1 MKKFLQ
7 HRKGVFALLLA
18 LFLGMGTANA
28 AQFSAVCSTGQTLYY
43 NITDATNHYVEITC
57 PGNPYNGQWDGFTK
71 PTGAITLPSSVT
83 YNGVNYT
90 VKAIG
95 EFAFYKCSGLTG
107 TLTIPSSVNTIG
119 NDAFNG
125 CSGFTGSLT
134 IPNSVTTIGP
144 QAFAECSGFNG
155 SLSIPNSVTT
165 IGFGAFGWCPNFTG
179 TLTLPN
185 SLAAIEDFTF
195 FLDSGFT
202 GSLTIPNTV
211 TSIGE
216 SAFGD
221 CGFTGTLTLGNSLT
235 SIGVYAFDYCTG
247 FTGSLSIPNSVTTI
261 GNCAFRGCTGFTG
274 SLTLGNSVTTIG
286 NWAFFNCFRFTGSLI
301 IPNSVTT
308 IGNLAFDNCF
318 GFTGSLT
325 IGTGV
330 TSMGTS
336 AFSYC
341 SGLTSIMVLPET
353 PPVLGTD
360 AFDGVP
366 SAIPVYVPCGSM
378 AAYQTASGWNEFT
391 NIQDPCYDP
400 LTYSINPDGVSVT
413 VTGHVDGT
421 AATGTLT
428 IPETK
433 TIDGVTYTVTAI
445 GSWAFDGC
453 TGLTGSLDIP
463 NSVTTIG
470 NDAFFDCSGFD
481 GSLTIPN
488 SVTTIGSNAFYGCS
502 GFDGS
507 LTIPNSVT
515 TIGNGAF
522 SWCTNFAG
530 TLTLSNSLTTIENF
544 SFYHCESLTGSLII
558 PNTVT
563 SIGEN
568 AFGCCG
574 FTGSLTLGNSVTSI
588 GDFAFDACHGFT
600 GSLTIP
606 NSVTTIGLRSF
617 YACDG
622 MTGTLTLGNSV
633 TTIDDWAFNSC
644 TGFTSIMV
652 YPETPPDLGEY
663 VFQWLSPTIPVT
675 VLCGSLEDYQTTPGW
690 SDFSNWQCNM
700 CSPKSL
706 PYTYGFEDEDEF
718 GCWTML
724 NCDDDTGIKTYAR
737 HTGNYGFRFY
747 FNTNPPQYLISP
759 EFEGTSGM
767 IVSFYYKNYDDE
779 YPETFQVGYSTTTNS
794 PSAFIWHDEVTA
806 DDRNTWMLYEDSFPQ
821 GTKYVAVK
829 LTSYDKFCLY
839 LDDFSF
845 EPSCS
850 EPSDLTVANITSNSA
865 DLYWT
870 GDQDSYNVRYRMV
883 PNGSWAMASFVDN
896 FESGL
901 VNWTLI
907 DADGDDHNWSLNT
920 DLHLNASPYGG
931 DDMVV
936 SESWTHTDGGLD
948 PDNFL
953 VTPQVALGGTVTFW
967 ASAVDHVYFA
977 EHFGIAVSTN
987 SNTDPA
993 DFTMVQEWTMTAKG
1007 EPYGGPRGTRSQG
1020 TWYQYTVDLSAYA
1033 GQTGYIA
1040 IRHFNCHDQDAL
1052 CVDDF
1057 SYGNEISSNT
1067 LVGLNP
1073 LTTYEVQVQ
1082 HICPYGFSEWSEPVS
1097 FTTAIPT
1104 FPYGDYIGK
1113 ALYDVQTNFGARTW
1127 THVWPDGKV
1136 NFAFM
1141 TASIKGYS
1149 DRGTGIGT
1157 YDSANDV
1164 WIPSMGRVENE
1175 RTGFGSIAQY
1185 GANGIV
1191 VAAHTNMSNIYII
1204 PDKDDITTGSAVKVG
1219 SLDSTHEPYWPNVMT
1234 SGANR
1239 DIIHVIAQGSDDFV
1253 VYYFRSRDG
1262 GLTWDRQNVIL
1273 PYMGTDYCINW
1284 KINCCYWM
1292 ETTDDNCL
1300 ALVVNNPWSDG
1311 MVLYSYDDGD
1321 TWERKVF
1328 YKHPNPFGSFEDPF
1342 YYPRW
1347 TSCQWDS
1354 QHHLHVL
1361 YELGAVDSNE
1371 EYLDLGGVAYWNETM
1386 PYNANGTTVSAF
1398 EGNLVPG
1405 QPFVMES
1412 AYLENDIYRSWWHYT
1427 DATHEM
1433 WPEYIGYLAPLTDEG
1448 DPEDPYQASE
1458 FNIENEDLGQHGYYR
1473 SGVCGYPVLCMVPNS
1488 DEMVAVWSAL
1498 DENHMDV
1505 NGNYYYKIFASYS
1518 KNKGA
1523 TWSPM
1528 VQLTKDFDNAEFVY
1542 NQAAVVGRKL
1552 VIATQTDGETGTYY
1566 NGYYGTDTDAYDSYY
1581 LGMVFDLDDLF
1592 DTSSSVQTVV
1602 LSAGWNWFST
1612 YIELDDPVELLEML
1626 QNALGD
1632 NATVISASEMYT
1644 EYYGNGFWI
1653 GDLNEV
1659 GITNEQMYMVEI
1671 VNDCEIELEGA
1682 VANPADHAITIYP
1695 GWNWIGFPSSEELSL
1710 EDALADFEAEE
1721 GDVFSEPELY
1731 TEYGFGMWIGDVAT
1745 LVPGRGYMYY
1755 SNSTQPKTLVFP
1767 STSKGKNVFL
1777 RKRK

>member
-1 MKKFLQ
+1 
-7 HRKGVFALLLA
+7 
-18 LFLGMGTANA
+18 
-28 AQFSAVCSTGQTLYY
+28 
-43 NITDATNHYVEITC
+43 
-57 PGNPYNGQWDGFTK
+57 
-71 PTGAITLPSSVT
+71 
-83 YNGVNYT
+83 
-90 VKAIG
+90 
-95 EFAFYKCSGLTG
+95 
-107 TLTIPSSVNTIG
+107 
-119 NDAFNG
+119 
-125 CSGFTGSLT
+125 
-134 IPNSVTTIGP
+134 
-144 QAFAECSGFNG
+144 
-155 SLSIPNSVTT
+155 
-165 IGFGAFGWCPNFTG
+165 
-179 TLTLPN
+179 
-185 SLAAIEDFTF
+185 
-195 FLDSGFT
+195 
-202 GSLTIPNTV
+202 
-211 TSIGE
+211 
-216 SAFGD
+216 
-221 CGFTGTLTLGNSLT
+221 
-235 SIGVYAFDYCTG
+235 
-247 FTGSLSIPNSVTTI
+247 
-261 GNCAFRGCTGFTG
+261 
-274 SLTLGNSVTTIG
+274 
-286 NWAFFNCFRFTGSLI
+286 
-301 IPNSVTT
+301 
-308 IGNLAFDNCF
+308 LAFDNCF
-318 GFTGSLT
+318 RFTGSLT

-675 VLCGSLEDYQTTPGW
+675 VLCGSLEDYQTASGWNTFTNIQCLETLTVYDGTATNIQIPAYITYFDDFTRSQFVIPADDLAEMIGTPITSMTFYTTTQNVPYTTM
-690 SDFSNWQCNM
+690 SDADVYLMEVDYTSISAYEPKESATTVYSGRFSIVSADEGGGIMTIYFSTPYVYQGGNLLVGIENVKDNGFKYIVFFGQTVSGASISGRHGSSTGTIPANQQNFIPKTTFGYAPSM
-700 CSPKSL
+700 CAPKTL
-706 PYTYGFEDEDEF
+706 PYTYGFEEEEEF
-718 GCWTML
+718 KCWTML
-724 NCDDDTGIKTYAR
+724 NCDDDSGINIYAI

-759 EFEGTSGM
+759 EFEGTSAM
-767 IVSFYYKNYDDE
+767 IVSFYYKNFDDV

-806 DDRNTWMLYEDSFPQ
+806 DDQDTWMLYEDSFPQ

-845 EPSCS
+845 EPVFSCS

-883 PNGSWAMASFVDN
+883 PGGSWVMKAASFVEN

-901 VNWTLI
+901 NNWTLI
-907 DADGDDHNWSLNT
+907 DADGDGHNWSLNA
-920 DLHLNASPYGG
+920 DLHLNGSPHGG

-936 SESWTHTDGGLD
+936 SESWTRTDGALD

-953 VTPQVALGGTVTFW
+953 VTPQVVLGGTVTFW
-967 ASAVDHVYFA
+967 ASAVEHLYCA

-1007 EPYGGPRGTRSQG
+1007 EPHGGPRGTRSQG
-1020 TWYQYTVDLSAYA
+1020 TWYQYSVDLSAFA

-1040 IRHFNCHDQDAL
+1040 IRHFNCPDQYAL
-1052 CVDDF
+1052 GVDDF
-1057 SYGNEISSNT
+1057 SYGNEIPSIT
-1067 LVGLNP
+1067 LGDLNP
-1073 LTTYEVQVQ
+1073 LTTYQVQVQ
-1082 HICPYGFSEWSEPVS
+1082 GVCPYGFSEWSEPVS

-1104 FPYGDYIGK
+1104 FPYGDYLGT
-1113 ALYDVQTNFGARTW
+1113 ALYDVQTNSGARTW

-1141 TASIKGYS
+1141 TASILGYS

-1157 YDSANDV
+1157 YDSATDV

-1191 VAAHTNMSNIYII
+1191 VAAHTNTSNIYII
-1204 PDKDDITTGSAVKVG
+1204 PDKDDIATGSAVKVG

-1239 DIIHVIAQGSDDFV
+1239 NIIHVIAQGSDDFV

-1262 GLTWDRQNVIL
+1262 GQTWDRQNVIL

-1284 KINCCYWM
+1284 RVNCCYWM

-1328 YKHPNPFGSFEDPF
+1328 YKHPDPFGTFEDPF

-1361 YELGAVDSNE
+1361 YELGAVDSDNN
-1371 EYLDLGGVAYWNETM
+1371 EYLGLGGVAYWNETM

-1405 QPFVMES
+1405 QPFVLES

-1433 WPEYIGYLAPLTDEG
+1433 WSEYIGYLAPLTDEG
-1448 DPEDPYQASE
+1448 DPEDPYQASG

-1473 SGVCGYPVLCMVPNS
+1473 SGVCGFPVLCMVPNS
-1488 DEMVAVWSAL
+1488 NEMVAVWSAL
-1498 DENHMDV
+1498 DENHTDV

-1592 DTSSSVQTVV
+1592 DTSSSVQTVE

-1612 YIELDDPVELLEML
+1612 YIEADDPIEML
-1626 QNALGD
+1626 QAVEASLGENGVAIKSSD
-1632 NATVISASEMYT
+1632 IYT
-1644 EYYGNGFWI
+1644 ENDAEWGWF
-1653 GDLNEV
+1653 GDLDDV
-1659 GITNEQMYMVEI
+1659 GMTNEQMYKILVSGPCTL
-1671 VNDCEIELEGA
+1671 NLQGTP
-1682 VANPADHAITIYP
+1682 ANPEDHPITIVH
-1695 GWNWIGFPSSEELSL
+1695 GWNWIGFPNAVAISL
-1710 EDALADFEAEE
+1710 DDAFAGFAQEGDLIRNSDGETPYDPEWGGWFGDFEN
-1721 GDVFSEPELY
+1721 
-1731 TEYGFGMWIGDVAT
+1731 
-1745 LVPGRGYMYY
+1745 LVPGQGYMYY
-1755 SNSTQPKTLVFP
+1755 SASSTPRTLIFP
-1767 STSKGKNVFL
+1767 AGAK
-1777 RKRK
+1777 

>member
-1 MKKFLQ
+1 MKRFLPIQ
-7 HRKGVFALLLA
+7 KGALVLLLA
-18 LFLGMGTANA
+18 LFAGLGTAYA
-28 AQFSAVCSTGQTLYY
+28 YSFSAVCSTGQTLYY

-57 PGNPYNGQWDGFTK
+57 PGAPDATGWAGYTQ
-71 PTGAITLPSSVT
+71 PTGNITLPSSVT
-83 YNGVNYT
+83 YNGYT
-90 VKAIG
+90 YYVKAVG
-95 EFAFYKCSGLTG
+95 DYAFYACIDLTG
-107 TLTIPSSVNTIG
+107 SLSIPNGVTSIGNYAFNSCYSFTGSLTIPNSVTIIGDYAFRNCYHLTGSLALPNSVVSIGDYAFYNCRDFTGSLTLPNSVTTIGNGVFYRCRGFTGSLTLPNSVTTIG
-119 NDAFNG
+119 NDAFFGCTGFDGSLTIPNSVTTIG
-125 CSGFTGSLT
+125 INAFYECSGFTGSLT
-134 IPNSVTTIGP
+134 IPNSVTTIG
-144 QAFAECSGFNG
+144 
-155 SLSIPNSVTT
+155 NS
-165 IGFGAFGWCPNFTG
+165 
-179 TLTLPN
+179 
-185 SLAAIEDFTF
+185 
-195 FLDSGFT
+195 
-202 GSLTIPNTV
+202 
-211 TSIGE
+211 
-216 SAFGD
+216 
-221 CGFTGTLTLGNSLT
+221 
-235 SIGVYAFDYCTG
+235 
-247 FTGSLSIPNSVTTI
+247 
-261 GNCAFRGCTGFTG
+261 
-274 SLTLGNSVTTIG
+274 
-286 NWAFFNCFRFTGSLI
+286 
-301 IPNSVTT
+301 
-308 IGNLAFDNCF
+308 
-318 GFTGSLT
+318 
-325 IGTGV
+325 
-330 TSMGTS
+330 
-336 AFSYC
+336 
-341 SGLTSIMVLPET
+341 
-353 PPVLGTD
+353 
-360 AFDGVP
+360 
-366 SAIPVYVPCGSM
+366 
-378 AAYQTASGWNEFT
+378 
-391 NIQDPCYDP
+391 
-400 LTYSINPDGVSVT
+400 
-413 VTGHVDGT
+413 
-421 AATGTLT
+421 
-428 IPETK
+428 
-433 TIDGVTYTVTAI
+433 
-445 GSWAFDGC
+445 
-453 TGLTGSLDIP
+453 
-463 NSVTTIG
+463 
-470 NDAFFDCSGFD
+470 
-481 GSLTIPN
+481 
-488 SVTTIGSNAFYGCS
+488 
-502 GFDGS
+502 
-507 LTIPNSVT
+507 
-515 TIGNGAF
+515 AF
-522 SWCTNFAG
+522 SWCTNFSG
-530 TLTLSNSLTTIENF
+530 TLILSNSLTTIENY

-558 PNTVT
+558 PNAVT

-568 AFGCCG
+568 AFGSCG

-606 NSVTTIGLRSF
+606 NSVTTIGVRSF

-644 TGFTSIMV
+644 TGFTSIIV

-663 VFQWLSPTIPVT
+663 VFEWVSPTIPVT
-675 VLCGSLEDYQTTPGW
+675 VLCGSLEDYQTAPGW
-690 SDFSNWQCNM
+690 SAFSNWDCTM
-700 CSPKSL
+700 CVPQSL
-706 PYTYGFEDEDEF
+706 PYAYGFEDEDEF

-724 NCDDDTGIKTYAR
+724 SCHTNTGRDADAAVN
-737 HTGNYGFRFY
+737 GNYVFQFWY
-747 FNTNPPQYLISP
+747 TENPPQYLVSP
-759 EFEGTSGM
+759 ELECTSDVD
-767 IVSFYYKNYDDE
+767 VSFRYRNE
-779 YPETFQVGYSTTTNS
+779 GNEWPETFQVGYSTTTKSPDAFTWGDELTAENS
-794 PSAFIWHDEVTA
+794 
-806 DDRNTWMLYEDSFPQ
+806 RWMHYENIFPA
-821 GTKYVAVK
+821 GTKYVAIK
-829 LTSYDKFCLY
+829 HLSYDQNVLF
-839 LDDFSF
+839 LDNFSF
-845 EPSCS
+845 EPVLSCS
-850 EPSDLTVANITSNSA
+850 EPSGLTVANITSNSA

-883 PNGSWAMASFVDN
+883 PGGSWETVSFGDN
-896 FESGL
+896 FESDLG
-901 VNWTLI
+901 NWTLI
-907 DADGDDHNWSLNT
+907 DADGDGHNWSLNS
-920 DLHLNASPYGG
+920 DLHLNVSPYGG

-936 SESWTHTDGGLD
+936 SESWIYTDGGLD

-953 VTPQVALGGTVTFW
+953 VTPQVVLGGTVTFW
-967 ASAVDHVYFA
+967 ASAADPVYCA
-977 EHFGIAVSTN
+977 EHFGIAVSTS
-987 SNTDPA
+987 SNIDPA

-1007 EPYGGPRGTRSQG
+1007 ELHDGPRGTRSDN

-1040 IRHFNCHDQDAL
+1040 IRHFNCPDQDAL

-1067 LVGLNP
+1067 LVGLNS

-1185 GANGIV
+1185 GASGIV
-1191 VAAHTNMSNIYII
+1191 VAAHMNTSNIYII
-1204 PDKDDITTGSAVKVG
+1204 PDKDDIATGSAVKVG

-1262 GLTWDRQNVIL
+1262 GQTWDRQNVIL

-1284 KINCCYWM
+1284 RVNCCYWM

-1328 YKHPNPFGSFEDPF
+1328 YKHPDPFGLFEDPI

-1347 TSCQWDS
+1347 TSCQWDN

-1361 YELGAVDSNE
+1361 YELGTLDSNNE
-1371 EYLDLGGVAYWNETM
+1371 HLDLGGVAYWNETM

-1433 WPEYIGYLAPLTDEG
+1433 WPEYMGYLAPLTDDG

-1566 NGYYGTDTDAYDSYY
+1566 NGYYDTDTDVYDSYY

-1592 DTSSSVQTVV
+1592 DTSSSVQTIA

-1612 YIELDDPVELLEML
+1612 YIEVENPIEML
-1626 QNALGD
+1626 QAVEAALGENGIQIKSSLVNTEYD
-1632 NATVISASEMYT
+1632 LEWGWFGDLDDVGMTNEEMYKVFVIAPCT
-1644 EYYGNGFWI
+1644 VTVE
-1653 GDLNEV
+1653 
-1659 GITNEQMYMVEI
+1659 GIP
-1671 VNDCEIELEGA
+1671 
-1682 VANPADHAITIYP
+1682 ANPENHPITIYQ
-1695 GWNWIGFPSSEELSL
+1695 GWNWIGFPSGVAISIDDAFAGFAIEGDRIKNISAQSEYDPEWGWFG
-1710 EDALADFEAEE
+1710 DFETL
-1721 GDVFSEPELY
+1721 EP
-1731 TEYGFGMWIGDVAT
+1731 GQ
-1745 LVPGRGYMYY
+1745 GYMYY
-1755 SNSTQPKTLVFP
+1755 SNSIEPKTLIF
-1767 STSKGKNVFL
+1767 STTAKGKRSSNE
-1777 RKRK
+1777 